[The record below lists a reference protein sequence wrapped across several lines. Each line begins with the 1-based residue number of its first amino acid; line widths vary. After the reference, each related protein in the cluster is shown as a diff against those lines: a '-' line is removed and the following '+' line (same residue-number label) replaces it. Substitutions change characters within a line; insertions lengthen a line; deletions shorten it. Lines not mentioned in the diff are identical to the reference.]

1 MTVENEW
8 IPWEGGEQPVENDVL
23 VDIKMRSGTKYE
35 KCWSHSLRWFL
46 RNSANDIVA
55 YRVITESGIKPRP
68 IPQKPAV
75 LNAPTPLEAIK
86 AQAVKLDVIS
96 SYESD
101 ESKSVTLQTI
111 SKVIFASL
119 ESLKPCG
126 TVNKVE

>member
-8 IPWEGGEQPVENDVL
+8 MPWEGGEQPVEDGVL
-23 VDIKMRSGTKYE
+23 VDIRIRNGKEFKKE
-35 KCWSHSLRWFL
+35 WPHLLRWFW
-46 RNSANDIVA
+46 NHCTGDIVA
-55 YRVITESGIKPRP
+55 YRVSAESGIRPRP